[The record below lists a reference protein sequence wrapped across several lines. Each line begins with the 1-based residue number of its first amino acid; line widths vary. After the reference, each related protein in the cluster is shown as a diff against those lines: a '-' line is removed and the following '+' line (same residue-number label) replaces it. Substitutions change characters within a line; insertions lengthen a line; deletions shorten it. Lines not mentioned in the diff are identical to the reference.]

1 MSIDNT
7 YDRITFSLPHTM
19 NVALEDLKEE
29 LQRSKSDIIKQAI
42 TYFVQKQEE
51 GRLENAVK
59 LMAKEYEGD
68 QELTYL
74 STLDSE
80 DFQ

>member
-19 NVALEDLKEE
+19 NMALEDLKEE

-51 GRLENAVK
+51 GRLEKAVK

>member
-1 MSIDNT
+1 MSIENT

-42 TYFVQKQEE
+42 TYFVHKQEE
-51 GRLENAVK
+51 DRLQKAVT
-59 LMAKEYEGD
+59 LMAKEYED
-68 QELTYL
+68 NQELTYL

-80 DFQ
+80 EFQ

>member
-51 GRLENAVK
+51 GRLEKAVK

>member
-51 GRLENAVK
+51 GRLEKAVK

-68 QELTYL
+68 HELTYL

>member
-42 TYFVQKQEE
+42 AYFVQKQEE
-51 GRLENAVK
+51 DRLQKAVK
-59 LMAKEYEGD
+59 LMTKEYED
-68 QELTYL
+68 NQELTYL
-74 STLDSE
+74 SILDSE